1 MTQTNTTSNIAGTDT
16 GKTVEL
22 WYTRC
27 GAATASAL
35 AIRKGFLQAEFA
47 QGGTTLRSLRD
58 SDSQALRNAHYH
70 HGQTGLF
77 REGGNIPP
85 IWAKAG
91 GADTVVVAITWL
103 DEYQGILVR
112 ADSAIRSP
120 ADLAGARLAIPR
132 HKHALIDFQRG
143 AAQHGFVTA
152 LAQAGLAPEDTQ
164 FIDIDVAERAEPGT
178 ANPGGGQREAVLAAL
193 ENGAVDAI
201 FLRAAQ
207 GWRTAQSPNLRQIA
221 NNNALA
227 DPLARVNNGTPRPVT
242 VDRAFLERHPDVVA
256 RYLAVLLRTASWA
269 ERNPGDVAALI
280 GADNGAD
287 AAEVLASHGDG
298 FHRAFTPQLSEGH
311 IAGLEAQKN
320 FLRDWGYLRADFD
333 VRAWIDPAPLEEARR
348 LVEQQPAFTEGRA
361 DTASAAT
368 PLAA

>member
-1 MTQTNTTSNIAGTDT
+1 MTQPITASESDGGANGATT
-16 GKTVEL
+16 EL

-85 IWAKAG
+85 IWARAG

-112 ADSAIRSP
+112 ADSDIRTP
-120 ADLAGARLAIPR
+120 ADLAGKRLAIPR

-143 AAQHGFVTA
+143 AAQHGFATA
-152 LAQAGLAPEDTQ
+152 LSLAGLGKDDAR
-164 FIDIDVAERAEPGT
+164 FIDIDVAERTGQPV
-178 ANPGGGQREAVLAAL
+178 NPGGGQREAVIAAL
-193 ENGAVDAI
+193 ENGHVDAI
-201 FLRAAQ
+201 FLRAAH
-207 GWRTAQSPNLRQIA
+207 GYRSAQAPNLRQLVNIDE
-221 NNNALA
+221 LA
-227 DPLARVNNGTPRPVT
+227 DPIARVNNGTPRPVT
-242 VDRAFLERHPDVVA
+242 VDRAYLERHPGIVA

-269 ERNPGDVAALI
+269 ERHPHDVATLI

-287 AAEVLASHGDG
+287 AAEVLAAHGAD
-298 FHRAFTPQLSEGH
+298 FHRSFTPQLSEAY

-333 VRAWIDPAPLEEARR
+333 VRAWIVTEPLEQARR
-348 LVEQQPAFTEGRA
+348 LVEQQPAFTDAPAGA
-361 DTASAAT
+361 TAT
-368 PLAA
+368 PIAA